1 MRNATQCILPETG
14 YFMPTFS
21 GCSTDQTIRLQT
33 AIQFAKQS
41 IDDALDM
48 AFSDN
53 KAFNI
58 QMGKYFSGLGNAGG
72 WGNVTSLVMKTI
84 SSMKLTIDSGLYKV
98 TVISNQPANKA
109 FTNAV
114 CASWM
119 QDRNAVGRMQG
130 TMVYNNTRMN
140 VLEAQMQYAKA
151 NGPSDLKVYPL
162 FFGLTFLMK
171 DSQCQ
176 VQSFLHELSHCA
188 AGTVDI
194 DAPACYGMQG
204 VRYCMRNGESA
215 KNAENIAM
223 FLTSLLV

>member
-1 MRNATQCILPETG
+1 
-14 YFMPTFS
+14 MPIFS
-21 GCSTDQTIRLQT
+21 GCSADQTIRLQT

-41 IDDALDM
+41 IDDALEM
-48 AFSDN
+48 AHSDN

-58 QMGKYFSGLGNAGG
+58 RMGKYFSGLGSAGG

-84 SSMKLTIDSGLYKV
+84 SSMKLTIDSSLYKV

-109 FTNAV
+109 LTNAA

-119 QDRNAVGRMQG
+119 QDGNASGRMQG
-130 TMVYNNTRMN
+130 TMIHNNQRVN
-140 VLEAQMQYAKA
+140 VLEAQMQFAQTK
-151 NGPSDLKVYPL
+151 GPSVLSVYPL

-188 AGTVDI
+188 AGTLDV
-194 DAPACYGMQG
+194 DAPACYGIQG
-204 VRYCMRNGESA
+204 VRYCMGKGKSA
-215 KNAENIAM
+215 QNAENIAM
-223 FLTSLLV
+223 FLTSLLA